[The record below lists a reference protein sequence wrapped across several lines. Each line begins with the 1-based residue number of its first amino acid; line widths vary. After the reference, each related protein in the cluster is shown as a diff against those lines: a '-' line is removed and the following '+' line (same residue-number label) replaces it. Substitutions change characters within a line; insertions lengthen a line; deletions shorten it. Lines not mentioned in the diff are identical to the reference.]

1 MRNQNKS
8 NRIAY
13 IISILFVVILVGLY
27 VGLRDFKGLSLMEKY
42 RMLCDAFTIPGV
54 LLILVG
60 ALVWASDLGGF
71 YGIGF
76 VFNYAKK
83 SLTHFFVP
91 GSLGNTESYYDYIER
106 KKSEGHLTG
115 YGFLFIVGGI
125 TMAIAL
131 VFLFLFYQYY

>member
-13 IISILFVVILVGLY
+13 TISTLFVVILVGIY
-27 VGLRDFKGLSLMEKY
+27 VGLRDFKGVSLMEKY

-54 LLILVG
+54 LLILFV

-125 TMAIAL
+125 TMAIAF

>member
-27 VGLRDFKGLSLMEKY
+27 VGLRDFKGISLMEKY

>member
-13 IISILFVVILVGLY
+13 TISILFVVILVGLY
-27 VGLRDFKGLSLMEKY
+27 VGLRDFKGVSLMEKY

-54 LLILVG
+54 LLILFG

>member
-106 KKSEGHLTG
+106 KKNEGHLTG